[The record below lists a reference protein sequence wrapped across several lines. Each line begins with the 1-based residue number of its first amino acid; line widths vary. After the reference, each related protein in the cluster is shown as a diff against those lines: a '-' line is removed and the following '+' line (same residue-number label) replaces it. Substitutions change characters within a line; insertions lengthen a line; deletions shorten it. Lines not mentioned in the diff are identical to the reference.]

1 LGEAQIDLKD
11 IIRDCSIIQKP
22 IILNKKYYDDVILPN
37 NKDVKLEYDPED
49 QNRFWLSL
57 IQKSIGNIKMNG
69 QVKIQIDVLPFS

>member
-22 IILNKKYYDDVILPN
+22 IILNKKYYEDVILPN
-37 NKDVKLEYDPED
+37 NKDIKQEYDPED

-57 IQKSIGNIKMNG
+57 IQKSNGNIKMNG

>member
-1 LGEAQIDLKD
+1 MGEAQIDLKD

>member
-1 LGEAQIDLKD
+1 LGEAQIDLRE

-37 NKDVKLEYDPED
+37 NKDVNLEYDPED

-57 IQKSIGNIKMNG
+57 IQKSNGNIKKNG
-69 QVKIQIDVLPFS
+69 

>member
-1 LGEAQIDLKD
+1 MGEAQIDLKD

-22 IILNKKYYDDVILPN
+22 IILNKKYYEDVILPN
-37 NKDVKLEYDPED
+37 NKDIKQEYDPED

-57 IQKSIGNIKMNG
+57 IQKSNGNIKMNG